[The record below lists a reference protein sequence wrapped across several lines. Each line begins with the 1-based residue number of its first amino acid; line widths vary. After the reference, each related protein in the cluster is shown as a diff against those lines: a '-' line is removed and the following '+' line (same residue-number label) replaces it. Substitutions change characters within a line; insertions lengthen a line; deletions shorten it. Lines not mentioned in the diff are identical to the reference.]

1 MSLLTNVE
9 HSDMQLHETRNGQCP
24 SCGER
29 KFYVTRK
36 PNGFAYI
43 CFRASCNYHGFVRSG
58 IDTEQDWTPH
68 ESVEKPGNPYYH
80 PTCLIDEV
88 DMEYFEDRFQV
99 RLGDHPADAAYWCK
113 LADDGRYVFPMW
125 GPRDEYRGCVLR
137 RPVWSGEPEPVR
149 RDTAYGAKAMVHW
162 EKNVAVRLA
171 WYHSTD
177 ESTVVLV
184 EDQVSAMRI
193 ASSGVTS
200 VAILGTNFYS
210 DFVRDFN
217 NWHRGEFDAIIALD
231 PDAATKALKLAR
243 TWGPTF
249 HRPPR
254 VAMLKHDPKD
264 YATDKELWEDL
275 GL

>member
-1 MSLLTNVE
+1 MFNVY
-9 HSDMQLHETRNGQCP
+9 DMQIGETRNGTCP
-24 SCGER
+24 SCGQR
-29 KFYVTRK
+29 KYYMTRK
-36 PNGFAYI
+36 PNGYAYI
-43 CFRASCNYHGFVRSG
+43 CFRASCGYKGFIRSG
-58 IDTEQDWTPH
+58 IDTEQDWTPRKT
-68 ESVEKPGNPYYH
+68 ERPGNPYFDS
-80 PTCLIDEV
+80 TTLITRD
-88 DMEYFEDRFQV
+88 DMDYFEDRFDV
-99 RLGDHPADAAYWCK
+99 YLGDTPAAAAYWCK
-113 LADDGRYVFPMW
+113 LAEDGRYVFPMW

-137 RPVWSGEPEPVR
+137 RPVWSGEPTPIR
-149 RDTAYGAKAMVHW
+149 QDTAYGAKAMVHW
-162 EKNVAVRLA
+162 EPNVAVRLA

-200 VAILGTNFYS
+200 VAILGTTFYS

-231 PDAATKALKLAR
+231 PDAATKALKMAH

-254 VAMLKHDPKD
+254 VAMLKADPKD
-264 YATDKELWEDL
+264 YGSEAELWRDL